1 MSGFVIGA
9 VVERVIVRPVET
21 GPEINA
27 VIVTLGVFVG
37 FIALAAILFG
47 NTVQSFPAPFA
58 VRGISVGEV
67 NVAITPNDIYRLVAV
82 LIAMA
87 LLLALFRFTNL
98 GLQLRAAAFGQ
109 EVARLLGV
117 RVSHMLTLGW
127 ALAGLFGSL
136 AGILIAGG
144 ALVLPDYMDGVVV
157 FGFVAAVLGG
167 LDSFIGAVVGGLVL
181 GLVTTYVAG
190 YVDARARHAVRAG
203 HPRDRAAPQARR
215 PVLQLRRPEGV
226 ILDLLHAR
234 VRHRPRR
241 AGRAQRDDEATAGGK
256 TSAHAGGQRRAGC
269 SSRAGRGQV
278 DAAQAR
284 AAHAA
289 RLRRHRAPARDAV
302 AVPRLAARAP
312 WPTTCRPSPG

>member
-1 MSGFVIGA
+1 VQQFVNLTLNGVILGAVYAAFALTLVLIFRATRIINFGQGAQAMFTTYIALTLIERGFSYWLAFLAALVSGFVIGA

-58 VRGISVGEV
+58 LRGISVGEV
-67 NVAITPNDIYRLVAV
+67 DVAITPNDIYRLVAV
-82 LIAMA
+82 LIAMG
-87 LLLALFRFTNL
+87 LLLALFRFTSL

-127 ALAGLFGSL
+127 AMAGLFGSL
-136 AGILIAGG
+136 AGILIASGS
-144 ALVLPDYMDGVVV
+144 LVFPNYMDGIVV

-167 LDSFIGAVVGGLVL
+167 LDSFIGAVVGGTIL

-190 YVDARARHAVRAG
+190 YVDASLVTLSALAILVTVLLLKPGGLFSSSVARKV
-203 HPRDRAAPQARR
+203 
-215 PVLQLRRPEGV
+215 
-226 ILDLLHAR
+226 
-234 VRHRPRR
+234 
-241 AGRAQRDDEATAGGK
+241 
-256 TSAHAGGQRRAGC
+256 
-269 SSRAGRGQV
+269 
-278 DAAQAR
+278 
-284 AAHAA
+284 
-289 RLRRHRAPARDAV
+289 
-302 AVPRLAARAP
+302 
-312 WPTTCRPSPG
+312 

>member
-1 MSGFVIGA
+1 MQQFVNLTLNGVILGAVYAAFALTLVLIFRATRIINFGQGAQAMFTTYIALTLVERGFSYWVAFAAALVSGFVIGA

-47 NTVQSFPAPFA
+47 NTLESFPAPFA
-58 VRGISVGEV
+58 LRGLTFGEV
-67 NVAITPNDIYRLVAV
+67 DVAITPNDIYRLIAV
-82 LIAMA
+82 LIAMGV
-87 LLLALFRFTNL
+87 LLALFRFTNL

-127 ALAGLFGSL
+127 AMAGLFGSL

-144 ALVLPDYMDGVVV
+144 SLVSPNYMDGVIV

-167 LDSFIGAVVGGLVL
+167 LDSFVGALVGGSVL

-190 YVDARARHAVRAG
+190 YVDASLV
-203 HPRDRAAPQARR
+203 
-215 PVLQLRRPEGV
+215 
-226 ILDLLHAR
+226 
-234 VRHRPRR
+234 
-241 AGRAQRDDEATAGGK
+241 T
-256 TSAHAGGQRRAGC
+256 
-269 SSRAGRGQV
+269 
-278 DAAQAR
+278 
-284 AAHAA
+284 
-289 RLRRHRAPARDAV
+289 
-302 AVPRLAARAP
+302 LAALAILV
-312 WPTTCRPSPG
+312 TVLLLKPGGLFSSSVARKV